1 LLSLP
6 VIVLSLVTGWQH
18 VRSVFRS
25 WLAATAV
32 VALLGVMSVAA
43 FFADP
48 DNPFLAFAI
57 NHFGTLPPGHYPRLR
72 LTFLFAAMLCN
83 YLTVSLII
91 LLISR
96 KLGWIERSPFA
107 LLLAGILFA
116 ASFSLTP
123 GLGGIFLAGGVWIWL
138 LLHQTRLK
146 LAWMSLAAG
155 LGAALLLVVAMAVT
169 PILHPT
175 APFLISVPG
184 TDLTLA
190 PAARLLTW
198 IDALKNFTANPLVG
212 RGIGVDAV
220 DVHYLDPSGNAQVL
234 TDAHNTFLNIAA
246 QCGLIGLLALLALLF
261 WVFRDI
267 LPLRLGQ
274 DGDSSVLRFGL
285 GFAFLNAFAYQGLG
299 GSFEDSRHLWVLFG
313 LFLASDQMLSV
324 GDKAPR
330 TLNQMTRSPSKD
342 VADVRTPTASSKV
355 DLQISQRRT
364 YSGSRFNL
372 GSTRHSQTMQV

>member
-1 LLSLP
+1 
-6 VIVLSLVTGWQH
+6 VIVLSLEMRWQH
-18 VRSVFRS
+18 VRSVFYS

-32 VALLGVMSVAA
+32 VALVGVVSVAA
-43 FFADP
+43 FYADP
-48 DNPFLAFAI
+48 DNPLLAFAI
-57 NHFGTLPPGHYPRLR
+57 NHFGTLPSGDYPRLR

-83 YLTVSLII
+83 YLTVSLVI
-91 LLISR
+91 LLIAR
-96 KLGWIERSPFA
+96 ELDWIKRTPFA

-116 ASFSLTP
+116 GFFTLTP

-138 LLHQTRLK
+138 LLHQSRRM

-155 LGAALLLVVAMAVT
+155 LGAALLFVVAMAVT

-175 APFLISVPG
+175 APFLIIVPG

-220 DVHYLDPSGNAQVL
+220 DVHYLDPSGNTQVL

-261 WVFRDI
+261 WVLRTI
-267 LPLRLGQ
+267 LPFGLGQ
-274 DGDSSVLRFGL
+274 DRDGDILRLGL
-285 GFAFLNAFAYQGLG
+285 GFAFLNAIAYQGLG

-313 LFLASDQMLSV
+313 LLLVSGQLMSAYKM
-324 GDKAPR
+324 
-330 TLNQMTRSPSKD
+330 
-342 VADVRTPTASSKV
+342 
-355 DLQISQRRT
+355 QRAHVPA
-364 YSGSRFNL
+364 N
-372 GSTRHSQTMQV
+372 